1 MDNSRSVVLT
11 PWVEKIVH
19 HPKCKLQFDAHNGDY
34 GCEYHSTLSCDDC
47 KYGVGRRDP
56 EAQCNQLTQA

>member
-1 MDNSRSVVLT
+1 MDNFECIEVPEGV
-11 PWVEKIVH
+11 KQIVH
-19 HPKCKLQFDAHNGDY
+19 HPKCLLRFDAYNGDY
-34 GCEYHSTLSCDDC
+34 DCEYHSTLSCDDC